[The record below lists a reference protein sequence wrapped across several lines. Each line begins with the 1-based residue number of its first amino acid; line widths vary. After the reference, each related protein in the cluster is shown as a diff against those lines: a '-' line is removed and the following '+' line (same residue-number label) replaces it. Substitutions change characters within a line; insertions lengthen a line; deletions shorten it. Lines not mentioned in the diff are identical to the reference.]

1 MKCTRQSL
9 DGGQVVLTAL
19 VVVALITQPI
29 LLFAQP
35 VAAQDN
41 SSGNGNGNGN
51 GGGDGGTSPSDFA
64 SSVCNSAGYN
74 LILGIAY
81 VIVALAF
88 VGLIVG
94 GLVGAGLLS
103 IGWVGRTIGTIAKRM
118 ITGSIGG
125 VIIMLLIIT
134 ILGIAIA
141 NVSLGI
147 PESCTWFLS

>member
-1 MKCTRQSL
+1 M
-9 DGGQVVLTAL
+9 VLTAL

-29 LLFAQP
+29 PLFAQP

-41 SSGNGNGNGN
+41 SSGNGNGNGNGN

-74 LILGIAY
+74 LVLGIGY

-88 VGLIVG
+88 VGLIIG

-125 VIIMLLIIT
+125 AIIMLLIIT